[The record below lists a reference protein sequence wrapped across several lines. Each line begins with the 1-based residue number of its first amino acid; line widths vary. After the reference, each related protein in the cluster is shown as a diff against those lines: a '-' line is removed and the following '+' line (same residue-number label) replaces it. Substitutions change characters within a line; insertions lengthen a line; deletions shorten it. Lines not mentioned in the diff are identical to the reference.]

1 MEEWKLK
8 GTEADGGKVRAA
20 NEENNWQEKQ
30 KLEKLAFPANKSEN
44 KEVEKW
50 KTNKKYEML

>member
-44 KEVEKW
+44 KRSGKVED
-50 KTNKKYEML
+50 